1 MSSSSPLRRE
11 EVKMY
16 IVKYVDKNNKSKT
29 IKERTLREVNDRV
42 EAIYQYGG
50 KLLSIKG
57 GDDYG
62 YSK

>member
-1 MSSSSPLRRE
+1 MSWNIPLNRE

-16 IVKYVDKNNKSKT
+16 IIKYVDKNNNSKI
-29 IKERTLREVNDRV
+29 IKERTVQEVNNSV
-42 EAIYQYGG
+42 EAIYCAGG

-62 YSK
+62 DSK

>member
-1 MSSSSPLRRE
+1 MSWNFPLNRE

-16 IVKYVDKNNKSKT
+16 IIKYVDKNNKSKI
-29 IKERTLREVNDRV
+29 IKERTLREVNNRV
-42 EAIYQYGG
+42 GVIYSSGG

-62 YSK
+62 NSK

>member
-1 MSSSSPLRRE
+1 MSWNFPLRLK

-16 IVKYVDKNNKSKT
+16 IINYVDKNNKSMT
-29 IKERTLREVNDRV
+29 IKERTLREVNNRV
-42 EAIYQYGG
+42 EAIYCSGG

-62 YSK
+62 NSK